1 MLFEEGYMDIAGDLL
16 SELRLVVEGA
26 VTLFE
31 DDAYPLTRLARQAE
45 EHDALGALNDIGA
58 ALYLM
63 RRHIRRLQAEHYKAT
78 TRDGKSDV

>member
-1 MLFEEGYMDIAGDLL
+1 MLFEEDYMDIASDLL

-31 DDAYPLTRLARQAE
+31 DDACPLTRLAKQAGAE
-45 EHDALGALNDIGA
+45 EALGALNDIGA

-63 RRHIRRLQAEHYKAT
+63 RRHIRRLQVEHYKAT